1 MELFGDA
8 VLDLAPEE
16 TIRRMS
22 PAIRGFLSDALEECP
37 EFMDAYLLPV
47 LSGYECPEDK
57 IIHDLCGAVHVVEL
71 EDMGLS
77 GDDTLY
83 GLGELSGVLKKIKK
97 AVKKVAHKVIAP
109 VKKVIE
115 KITPKPIL
123 NIEKK
128 VAKSIT
134 KVGKEMQRVEA
145 KVQKV
150 EGKIGKKYGDVIITA
165 AGVVLA
171 PFTGGASLAAASA
184 LVAAHKAY
192 TAKRNADQAKKLGK
206 AQAAQIQQQA
216 NNSQTAASQQMDDFF
231 HQNQAWFAAH
241 GITADQWASMTFD
254 QKVAAINAG
263 AAGGGSVPAQQ
274 PITQPY
280 TGDGSAPASGG
291 GGGGGGGGTS
301 SGGGGGGGDSGGGA
315 SYGAAPGKP
324 GVATASMFDSSMLP
338 LLAGGAILAL
348 LFGKPVKGGRTRRNP
363 SRRYRRAV
371 A

>member
-37 EFMDAYLLPV
+37 EFMDAYLIPV

-57 IIHDLCGAVHVVEL
+57 IIHDLCGAFHVVEL

-150 EGKIGKKYGDVIITA
+150 EGKIGKKYGDLIITA

-171 PFTGGASLAAASA
+171 PFTGGASIAAASA

-216 NNSQTAASQQMDDFF
+216 TADQTAASQQMDQFF
-231 HQNQAWFAAH
+231 QQNQEWFAAH
-241 GITADQWASMTFD
+241 GITPDQWASMTFD

-263 AAGGGSVPAQQ
+263 AAGGGAAAQQ
-274 PITQPY
+274 PVTQPY
-280 TGDGSAPASGG
+280 TGDGSQPAS
-291 GGGGGGGGTS
+291 GGGGGGGTS
-301 SGGGGGGGDSGGGA
+301 SGGGGGGGDAGGGA

-348 LFGKPVKGGRTRRNP
+348 MFGKPVKDRGRARRNP